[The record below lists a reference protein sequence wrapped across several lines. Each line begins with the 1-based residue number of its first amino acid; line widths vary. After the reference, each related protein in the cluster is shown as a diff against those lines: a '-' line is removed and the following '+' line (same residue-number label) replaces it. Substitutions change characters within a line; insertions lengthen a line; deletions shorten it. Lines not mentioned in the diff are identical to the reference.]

1 MNNEIK
7 ICIADDNEDVAK
19 NIATSLSLN
28 PRISVI
34 DVCKNGKETIEV
46 IQNKKIDV
54 LLIDIIMPEVDGIG
68 VIEEIDKE
76 INNGTLDKRPN
87 IIIVSAIVH
96 DNLRFNIL
104 NKGVN
109 YYMTKPIDFDTL
121 EKRIIEIYDYE
132 NNNEH
137 ISNIISNNTTKILY
151 QIGIYPNL
159 NGYKYIKRAIE
170 LLVKQPKI
178 NKDFRKNIYTIL
190 AKEDKTEV
198 EKVEKSIINALN
210 VSWHKEK
217 ENVVQ
222 ILKNTKYNKR
232 KPSTNIL
239 LSAIAEEIINIDE
252 IKNNKAI

>member
-190 AKEDKTEV
+190 AKEDKTEIG
-198 EKVEKSIINALN
+198 KVEKSIINAVN
-210 VSWHKEK
+210 ISWHKEK
-217 ENVVQ
+217 ENVSEL
-222 ILKNTKYNKR
+222 LKNTRYHKR
-232 KPSTNIL
+232 KPSTIIL
-239 LSAIAEEIINIDE
+239 LTAIAEEIRDLNLIG
-252 IKNNKAI
+252 NKAI